1 MSEMNPRGALRLTLS
16 SQDAVIV
23 FPKGQEEDALTI
35 RVASILPGEVEL
47 LFKGDQEVWRDRLY
61 RPGGGMRKHGS

>member
-1 MSEMNPRGALRLTLS
+1 MSKMNERGALRLTLA
-16 SQDAVIV
+16 SQDAVVI
-23 FPKGQEEDALTI
+23 FPTGREEDALTI

-47 LFKGDQEVWRDRLY
+47 MFKGDQEVWRDRLY